1 MYDQH
6 IGEFIRSRRE
16 RVTPSEVGL
25 PEGSRRRTPGLRRA
39 ELATLAGI
47 SVDYLVRIEQGRD
60 RRPSAQVVAALADA
74 MRLDEEDRSHLR
86 MLSAAFLGEELCPSP
101 RPPVTEIRPTIRV
114 LLDRLEGT
122 PALVLNELADVVA
135 WTDAYDAVGRPI
147 GLLDR
152 ERPNFLAFTFVDP
165 RARDAYPQWDRVAD
179 EQVANL
185 RALAWNDSPPNT
197 EFVAWLRENG
207 GEEFSRRWDAHPVAR
222 KGSGV
227 KVLHHPGVG
236 DLRLSYETLRLPD
249 GDGQRLVV
257 YLPADEATSA
267 ALDELAGRRPGGLRA
282 VGSTSA

>member
-1 MYDQH
+1 MIDEH

-16 RVTPSEVGL
+16 RVSPSEVGL
-25 PEGSRRRTPGLRRA
+25 PEGLRRRTPGLRRA

-86 MLSAAFLGEELCPSP
+86 MLSAAFLGQELCPGP
-101 RPPVTEIRPTIRV
+101 RAPVTEIRPTIRT
-114 LLDRLEGT
+114 LLDRLDGT
-122 PALVLNELADVVA
+122 PALVLDDLTDVVA
-135 WTDAYDAVGRPI
+135 WTDAYEAIGRPVGI
-147 GLLDR
+147 LDH
-152 ERPNFLAFTFVDP
+152 ERPNLISFTFVDP
-165 RARDAYPQWDRVAD
+165 RARDAYPHWDRVAD

-185 RALAWNDSPPNT
+185 RVLGWNDAPANA
-197 EFVAWLRENG
+197 EFIAWLHENG
-207 GEEFSRRWDAHPVAR
+207 GEEFTRRWDAHPVAR

-227 KVLHHPGVG
+227 KVLRHPSVG
-236 DLRLSYETLRLPD
+236 DLRLAYETLRLPD

-257 YLPADEATSA
+257 YLPADDATST

-282 VGSTSA
+282 VDSSSA